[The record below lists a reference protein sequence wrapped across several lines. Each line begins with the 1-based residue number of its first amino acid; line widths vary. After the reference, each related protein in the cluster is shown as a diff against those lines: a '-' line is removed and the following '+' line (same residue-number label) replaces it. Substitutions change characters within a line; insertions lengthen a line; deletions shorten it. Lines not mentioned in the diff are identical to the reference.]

1 MIDKDKLFLFN
12 LKKADQNYLYCKN
25 FLKQLDLNLAINE
38 KKFLSLKKRTSSE
51 IENEDIRIDKKD
63 NLEVQKFKFQYE
75 NYLKKINKLLQN
87 KKYQKI

>member
-1 MIDKDKLFLFN
+1 M
-12 LKKADQNYLYCKN
+12 
-25 FLKQLDLNLAINE
+25 DLNLAINE
-38 KKFLSLKKRTSSE
+38 KKFLSLKKRTSSK